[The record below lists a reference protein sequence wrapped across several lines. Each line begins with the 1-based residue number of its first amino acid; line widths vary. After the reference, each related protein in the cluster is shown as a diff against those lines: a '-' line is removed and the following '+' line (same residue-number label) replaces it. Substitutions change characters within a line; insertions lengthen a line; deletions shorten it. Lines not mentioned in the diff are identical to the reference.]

1 VYYLLNLK
9 DIEYLTFK
17 IDIDTY
23 DNLKDL
29 CLHCEVYD
37 FKTNE
42 FICTIRALN
51 FIDLEN
57 KIRDK
62 YCMEVR

>member
-1 VYYLLNLK
+1 MNIK
-9 DIEYLTFK
+9 DIETLTFK

-29 CLHCEVYD
+29 CLHCEVYHS
-37 FKTNE
+37 KTNE
-42 FICTIRALN
+42 YVCTIRALN

-57 KIRDK
+57 SIKNNFCK
-62 YCMEVR
+62 EV

>member
-1 VYYLLNLK
+1 MNLK
-9 DIEYLTFK
+9 NIENLTFR

-42 FICTIRALN
+42 YICTIRTLN
-51 FIDLEN
+51 FVELEKRIKN
-57 KIRDK
+57 KFCI
-62 YCMEVR
+62 EVE